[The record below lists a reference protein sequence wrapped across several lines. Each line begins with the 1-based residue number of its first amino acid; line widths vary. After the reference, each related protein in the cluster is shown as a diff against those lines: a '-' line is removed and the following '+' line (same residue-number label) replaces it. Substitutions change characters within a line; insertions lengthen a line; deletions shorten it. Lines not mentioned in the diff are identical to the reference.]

1 MTNQLQNSIS
11 YTNEECSEL
20 FTEFLTGSM
29 KAFSQLYDVYV
40 NILFN
45 YGCKLTSDR
54 ELLKDCIHD
63 VFVKIYHKRN
73 DLCNVANIKSY
84 LFVSL
89 KNKLYDELRKKSFVV
104 EKEVEEHFPV
114 ATENVEA
121 DYLMQEKICFDNRKV
136 KCLLQNLSVRQRE
149 AITLYYLEE
158 RKYEDICSIMD
169 INYQSLRNLI
179 HRGMTKMREIAVL
192 L

>member
-1 MTNQLQNSIS
+1 MTTNKNTVSNIS
-11 YTNEECSEL
+11 KENCSDL
-20 FTEFLTGSM
+20 FAEFISGNM
-29 KAFSQLYDVYV
+29 RAFSDLYDVYA
-40 NILFN
+40 NMLFN

-63 VFVKIYHKRN
+63 VFVKFYHKRC
-73 DLCNVANIKSY
+73 DLSNVVCFRSY

-89 KNKLYDELRKKSFVV
+89 KNRLYDELRKKKFVV
-104 EKEVEEHFPV
+104 EKEIEEHNPIAF
-114 ATENVEA
+114 ENIEK
-121 DYLMQEKICFDNRKV
+121 DYIQQEKTISERSRV
-136 KCLLQNLSVRQRE
+136 KSLLQDLSARQRE

-179 HRGMTKMREIAVL
+179 HRAMTKMREMAL
-192 L
+192 